1 MSALRQTLL
10 LTLLTSA
17 AVAAPK
23 RKSEP
28 APTASPQ
35 QMRPWAQ
42 GVPQDKQT
50 QALTLFTEGNTL
62 FAESQHA
69 AALAKYRAALEVWD
83 HPAIRYNAAVSLMNL
98 DKPLAAYENLDK
110 ALAWGDAPLGEETYK
125 QALLYKKLLAG
136 QLAELEVVCDEPGAE
151 VMLDGALLFRA
162 PGRQTQRLLPGAHQL
177 VARKPGWLT
186 ESRALEL
193 ASGKK
198 TTETIKLA
206 TVTSLPMR
214 TVRRWT
220 WWKPWTVFAAGALV
234 AVIGIPLIVDAKS
247 NFDAFDAELARQCP
261 SGCTAAQLPSTALA
275 ARDRGNAEQS
285 AAVGMFVVGG
295 ATLATSIVLLIL
307 NQPRLEA
314 APRPFTLAPI
324 VAPHSTGLTASIR
337 F

>member
-1 MSALRQTLL
+1 MRWALL
-10 LTLLTSA
+10 LIASTA
-17 AVAAPK
+17 IAAPK
-23 RKSEP
+23 KRAEPLPP
-28 APTASPQ
+28 APVAKEAPSQT
-35 QMRPWAQ
+35 RPWAE
-42 GVPQDKQT
+42 GVPPEKQKL
-50 QALTLFTEGNTL
+50 ALALFTEGNAL

-69 AALAKYRAALEVWD
+69 AALAKYRQALESWD
-83 HPAIRYNAAVSLMNL
+83 HPAIRYNAAVSLINL
-98 DKPLAAYENLDK
+98 DKPLIAFENLDK
-110 ALAWGDAPLGEETYK
+110 ALAWGEAPLGEETYK

-136 QLAELEVVCDEPGAE
+136 QLSELEVACDEPGTE

-162 PGRQTQRLLPGAHQL
+162 PGTQKRRLLPGAHQL

-186 ESRALEL
+186 ETRALQL
-193 ASGKK
+193 PPGHK
-198 TTETIKLA
+198 TSEVIRLQ
-206 TVTSLPMR
+206 TVASLPMR

-247 NFDAFDAELARQCP
+247 NFDAFDAELAKQCP

-285 AAVGMFVVGG
+285 AAIGMFAVGG
-295 ATLATSIVLLIL
+295 ATLATGIVLLVL

-314 APRPFTLAPI
+314 APRPVSVAPILAP
-324 VAPHSTGLTASIR
+324 HTTGLTASIR